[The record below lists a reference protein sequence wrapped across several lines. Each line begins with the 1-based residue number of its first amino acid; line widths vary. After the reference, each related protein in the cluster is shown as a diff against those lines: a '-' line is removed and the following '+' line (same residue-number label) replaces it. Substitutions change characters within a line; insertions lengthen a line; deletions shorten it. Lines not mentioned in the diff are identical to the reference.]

1 MGGIQCVR
9 GLEAYINNVGGGE
22 SVTFRSRGKVGAI
35 HVLHGDEMDAVRL
48 TNLVDV
54 SDVRVVDGGCR
65 FRLTE
70 ETRPAL
76 LALRKLWG
84 KDLEGHRPV
93 ELVSRARYTS
103 PIPPAP
109 MASTIL

>member
-1 MGGIQCVR
+1 MLA
-9 GLEAYINNVGGGE
+9 GLRASPFTSCGE
-22 SVTFRSRGKVGAI
+22 VGAI

-54 SDVRVVDGGCR
+54 RDIRVVDGGCR

-84 KDLEGHRPV
+84 KDLKGHRPGRAWC
-93 ELVSRARYTS
+93 RARYTS
-103 PIPPAP
+103 PCTLAK
-109 MASTIL
+109 ASMETNADV